1 MATVEAVRSVIAER
15 YQNVREVSAG
25 VFKGELLHQ
34 GKPYAVAFWDLS
46 DSIVE
51 RSADL
56 KHFQESL
63 VGPEFFSAEGDLR
76 WNNYLFFLA
85 GPRSVASDDFLK
97 AKTHIEADRH
107 FARKF
112 VLDGDELVQR
122 LKASDEPDRAESA
135 PLVDPGDGRQAD
147 QGCLEVHGHGRR

>member
-1 MATVEAVRSVIAER
+1 MATFEAVRSVIAER

-25 VFKGELLHQ
+25 VFKGELVHQ

-56 KHFQESL
+56 KHFQEGL
-63 VGPEFFSAEGDLR
+63 VGPEFFSADGDLR

-85 GPRSVASDDFLK
+85 GPRSVASDDFLN
-97 AKTHIEADRH
+97 APVSWSAI
-107 FARKF
+107 RKSLALRMPRIKLF
-112 VLDGDELVQR
+112 SRSMIVGR
-122 LKASDEPDRAESA
+122 PA
-135 PLVDPGDGRQAD
+135 PAAIAT
-147 QGCLEVHGHGRR
+147 